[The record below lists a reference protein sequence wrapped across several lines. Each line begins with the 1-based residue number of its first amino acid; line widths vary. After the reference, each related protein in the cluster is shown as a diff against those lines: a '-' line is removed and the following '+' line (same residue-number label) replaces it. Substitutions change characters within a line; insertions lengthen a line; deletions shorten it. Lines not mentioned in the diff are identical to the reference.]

1 MKLKPNT
8 YYGND
13 SETYFVNDVLT
24 IFCIQSPDLVSI
36 GDYRQ
41 SESMPDDVSEL
52 DGDMMGM
59 YDWPD
64 YADELAGIEQCWHK
78 YSKEVANV

>member
-1 MKLKPNT
+1 MITITANT

-13 SETYFVNDVLT
+13 SETYFVNDVLA
-24 IFCIQSPDLVSI
+24 IFCIQSADLVDI

-41 SESMPDDVSEL
+41 VDSMPDDVREL
-52 DGDMMGM
+52 DGDMMAA

-64 YADELAGIEQCWHK
+64 YAEELAGIEPR
-78 YSKEVANV
+78 EVANV

>member
-1 MKLKPNT
+1 MTITPNT

-24 IFCIQSPDLVSI
+24 IFCIQSPDLVDI

-41 SESMPDDVSEL
+41 VESMPDDVREL
-52 DGDMMGM
+52 DGDAMAA

-64 YADELAGIEQCWHK
+64 YAEELAGIK
-78 YSKEVANV
+78 PREVANV

>member
-1 MKLKPNT
+1 MIAITPNT

-13 SETYFVNDVLT
+13 NETYFVNDVLA
-24 IFCIQSPDLVSI
+24 IFCIQSADLVDV

-41 SESMPDDVSEL
+41 VDSMPDDVREL
-52 DGDMMGM
+52 DGELMAS

-64 YADELAGIEQCWHK
+64 YAEELEGVEPM
-78 YSKEVANV
+78 EVANV